1 MEGLALVIGLAIVGA
16 LLVIQRRRAARPG
29 WGDLQVI
36 SRRQLARDAWI
47 AVVRVDDGSG
57 PRALVLA
64 GGVGAPRLL
73 TELEPAAPALPSA
86 QLVVVPNDFV
96 PFEEVA

>member
-1 MEGLALVIGLAIVGA
+1 MEALAVGVGLLVVGA
-16 LLVIQRRRAARPG
+16 LLALQRRRALRPT

-36 SRRQLARDAWI
+36 SRRQLARDAWV

-73 TELEPAAPALPSA
+73 TELEPAAPTLSVP
-86 QLVVVPNDFV
+86 QLVVVPDNSTDLAD
-96 PFEEVA
+96 VA

>member
-1 MEGLALVIGLAIVGA
+1 MDALALGVCLAVVMLLLA
-16 LLVIQRRRAARPG
+16 LKRRRSAGPA

-64 GGVGAPRLL
+64 GGAGAPRLL
-73 TELEPAAPALPSA
+73 TELEAAAPALAPP
-86 QLVVVPNDFV
+86 QLLVVPVGDATLAD
-96 PFEEVA
+96 VA